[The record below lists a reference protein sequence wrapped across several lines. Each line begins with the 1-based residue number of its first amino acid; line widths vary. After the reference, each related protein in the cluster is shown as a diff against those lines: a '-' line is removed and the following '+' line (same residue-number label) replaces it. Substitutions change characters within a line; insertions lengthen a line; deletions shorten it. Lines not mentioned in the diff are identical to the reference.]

1 MDAMTTVMVCVAVT
15 LAALAIDA
23 VTTRATR
30 AAALHARA
38 EVLTGIE
45 S

>member
-30 AAALHARA
+30 AAALRARA
-38 EVLTGIE
+38 EMMTGID